1 VIAHIL
7 SNLPLPLQ
15 WGLALLIFGGGL
27 VVFFVRWSVIRI
39 TGGVA
44 AICAIGALVAS
55 WVLSPALLVPAPY
68 ALRIV
73 SPAAGAEVGAPFI
86 LTVCGVSAT
95 GAKVAATDSQHY
107 LAIIVDG
114 IQGPTVDVWQVPED
128 LTAGKHA
135 VEVEL
140 VSPAHQAFNPP
151 AIARATITV
160 VPGATSSGPGAC

>member
-27 VVFFVRWSVIRI
+27 VVFFVRRSVIRI

-44 AICAIGALVAS
+44 ALCAVGALVAS

-73 SPAAGAEVGAPFI
+73 SPAPGAEVGAPFT
-86 LTVCGVSAT
+86 LTVCGVSAS

-114 IQGPTVDVWQVPED
+114 LQGPTVDVWQVPED
-128 LTAGKHA
+128 MTAGRHT

-140 VSPAHQAFNPP
+140 VTPAHQAFNPP
-151 AIARATITV
+151 AIAWETITV
-160 VPGATSSGPGAC
+160 APGAASSGPVAC

>member
-7 SNLPLPLQ
+7 SNLALPLQ

-27 VVFFVRWSVIRI
+27 VVFFVRRSVIRI

-44 AICAIGALVAS
+44 AVCAVGALAAS

-73 SPAAGAEVGAPFI
+73 SPAAGADVGSPFT
-86 LTVCGVSAT
+86 LTVCGVRTS
-95 GAKVAATDSQHY
+95 GERVAATDSQHY
-107 LAIIVDG
+107 LAIVVDG
-114 IQGPTVDVWQVPED
+114 VQGPTVDVWQVPED
-128 LTAGKHA
+128 LTAGRHA

-151 AIARATITV
+151 AIARETVTV
-160 VPGATSSGPGAC
+160 VPGAASSGPVAC